1 MKTLS
6 LATALLLASTFAA
19 SAKTV
24 TYAFKGFVEHS
35 PGGGST
41 EPVDYGRIIPIRITV
56 NTDAPGTVSGNT
68 ETYSGS
74 ASDSAADPIVS
85 ARIGSKTIPQGS
97 YDYVVI
103 TKNSDGSSSIAISSY
118 EVQLGGYSFSFV
130 SSRGNA
136 VASLAIPAKIL
147 TLDFDTSSF
156 SSGDPVAD
164 VGGSLTTAGIPQVS
178 SSATQ

>member
-1 MKTLS
+1 MKTVS
-6 LATALLLASTFAA
+6 LATALLLASTLAV

-35 PGGGST
+35 PGGRST

-74 ASDSAADPIVS
+74 ASNGANDPIVS
-85 ARIGSKTIPQGS
+85 ARIGSKTIPQSS
-97 YDYVVI
+97 YDSVVI
-103 TKNSDGSSSIAISSY
+103 TKNPDGSSSIAINSY
-118 EVQLGGYSFSFV
+118 EVQLGAYTFSFV

-136 VASLAIPAKIL
+136 VSSLGIPARIL
-147 TLDFDTSSF
+147 TLDFDASSF
-156 SSGDPVAD
+156 SSGYPSAD
-164 VGGSLTTAGIPQVS
+164 VGGSLTTAGIPPVS
-178 SSATQ
+178 PSRAQ